1 MARVRVAVM
10 LVALAGAAG
19 ADEAKKP
26 GGFTLGLVQRSL
38 KPGLAQAEVA
48 ERLGAPN
55 IVTRDGQGREAWVYD
70 RTATEVESS
79 GRHVSAG
86 LGGAAARAA
95 TLGLLGIG
103 GGAHSSTRT
112 SSTQRTL
119 TVVVRFDADGAVA
132 SFSFHESRF

>member
-19 ADEAKKP
+19 ADEARKP

-103 GGAHSSTRT
+103 GGAHSTRT

-132 SFSFHESRF
+132 SFSFHETRF